1 MVLAQHR
8 THAAASPLRLDYT
21 RILGMA
27 GAIALNLLAF
37 MLLMVPMSA
46 PPQTAKDDEMPVPVD
61 MFERTPPP
69 PPPPPEVEVK
79 PQTRN
84 TPAPV
89 QQQTP
94 PPQPPVVSET
104 PSEMAL
110 PPPEIIVAKVDPP
123 PAVAGRD
130 EPLGDAHQ
138 QYESAPAPRYP
149 RESMSAGQQG
159 TVLLRV
165 LVDVDGTP
173 LDVEIKRSSGFAR
186 LDNAARQQVLKKWK
200 FRPAIRDG
208 QAIQVYGIVPVTFR
222 LD

>member
-8 THAAASPLRLDYT
+8 THAATALLRLDYT

-46 PPQTAKDDEMPVPVD
+46 PPQTAKDDDITVLVD
-61 MFERTPPP
+61 PIVRPPPP

-130 EPLGDAHQ
+130 EPLGDAHL